1 MLCIRNRLV
10 PRPDPLVIGH
20 GLPTT
25 EHPHPVHVGDH
36 LDPAAAHRRVHR
48 IIGIGVVK
56 GSRPRGKDAVTP
68 EGGEPWFDKSAIGGE
83 QSPEETRKNLD
94 I

>member
-1 MLCIRNRLV
+1 L
-10 PRPDPLVIGH
+10 
-20 GLPTT
+20 
-25 EHPHPVHVGDH
+25 
-36 LDPAAAHRRVHR
+36 A
-48 IIGIGVVK
+48 GIGVVK
-56 GSRPRGKDAVTP
+56 GIGREGKDAVTP